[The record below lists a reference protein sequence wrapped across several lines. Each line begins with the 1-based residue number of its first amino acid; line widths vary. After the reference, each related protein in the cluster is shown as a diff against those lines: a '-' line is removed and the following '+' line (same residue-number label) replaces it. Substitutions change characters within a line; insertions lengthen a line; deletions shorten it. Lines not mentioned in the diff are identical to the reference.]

1 MKVIL
6 YPERKEWDSL
16 CRRPTIDR
24 SGLDDVV
31 RDILVRVKSTGDR
44 AIYQLSEKFDG
55 VKMNDLK
62 VPVSEIMESVRKVPG
77 ELTEAINVAKANI
90 EKFHRSQLINEQVVE
105 TTKGVKCWRRNVP
118 IERAGLY
125 IPGGTAPLFSTV
137 LMLAVPAKI
146 AGCREIILCTPP
158 DKNGNI
164 NPLILFAAHI
174 SGVTDIFRIGGAQAV
189 AAMAYGTE
197 TVPKADKIF
206 GPGNQYVTKAKE
218 MVQLDGIAID
228 MPAGPSEVLVIADR
242 YADPSFVASDLL
254 AQAEHGTDSQ
264 VLMLTDSPELI
275 NAIEAET
282 YRQMAL
288 LPRREIALKAL
299 ENSSLILLKSLRD
312 CIELSNLY
320 APEHLIISTSDP
332 SSIEGQVTNAGSV
345 FLGRY
350 SCESAGDYASG
361 TNHTL
366 PTGGSAKCFSGVS
379 VDSFVKKITFQEIS
393 AEGLGIIG
401 PVIEKMAEAE
411 LLHGHKNS
419 VTIRLKSL
427 RNG

>member
-105 TTKGVKCWRRNVP
+105 TSKGVKCRRRNVP
-118 IERAGLY
+118 IGRVGLY

-137 LMLAVPAKI
+137 LMLAIPAKI

-197 TVPKADKIF
+197 TVPKANKIF

-254 AQAEHGTDSQ
+254 AQAEHGSDSQ

-275 NAIEAET
+275 DATEGEIYKQAAI
-282 YRQMAL
+282 
-288 LPRREIALKAL
+288 LPRSEIALRAL

-332 SSIEGQVTNAGSV
+332 SSLEGQVTNAGSV

>member
-77 ELTEAINVAKANI
+77 ELSEAINVAKANI

-105 TTKGVKCWRRNVP
+105 TSKGVKCRRRNVP
-118 IERAGLY
+118 IGRVGLY

-137 LMLAVPAKI
+137 LMLAIPAKI

-164 NPLILFAAHI
+164 NPLILFTAHI

-254 AQAEHGTDSQ
+254 AQAEHGSDSQ

-275 NAIEAET
+275 DATEGEIYKQAAI
-282 YRQMAL
+282 
-288 LPRREIALKAL
+288 LPRSEIALRAL

-332 SSIEGQVTNAGSV
+332 SSLEGQVTNAGSV

-411 LLHGHKNS
+411 LLYGHKNS
-419 VTIRLKSL
+419 VSIRLKSL